1 MKNLIATTGIFLLL
15 TIFCSVAQ
23 PQESNDKK
31 LLEIASYNLEISST
45 KTSNIIFPYA
55 IVSVDR
61 GSKDILA
68 QKAAG
73 VENILQVK
81 AAKDSFVQSNLSV
94 VTADGKLT
102 TFMVS
107 YSVNPSSINLS
118 LDPNAKARENNIFL
132 PKESV
137 NEAEVRKY
145 IEVVLR
151 NNDYSP
157 KNGKENNGIVL
168 NLKGL
173 FIKDGVLYFQFKITN
188 WTNIGYNIDQ
198 FRFYIRDQK
207 RATRTASQEIEVIPF
222 QVNEDPELVLGKSV
236 DMYVFALPKF
246 TIPDQKYLAIQLMEK
261 DGGRHVDLKVSNRQ
275 ILKARPLR

>member
-1 MKNLIATTGIFLLL
+1 MKKLIATTGVFLILA
-15 TIFCSVAQ
+15 TFCSVAQ
-23 PQESNDKK
+23 PQENNDKK

-145 IEVVLR
+145 VEVVLR

-188 WTNIGYNIDQ
+188 WSNIGYNIDQ

-207 RATRTASQEIEVIPF
+207 RATRTASQEIEVIPL
-222 QVNEDPELVLGKSV
+222 QVNKEPELVLGKSV

-246 TIPDQKYLAIQLMEK
+246 TIPDQKFLAIQLMEK
-261 DGGRHVDLKVSNRQ
+261 DGGRNVDLKVSNRQ